1 MLRISPLQV
10 EGFFDRASA
19 TVSYLVL
26 DRDTGCCA
34 LIDSLL
40 DPEAHRGGNSGAVAD
55 RLVERVQELGA
66 RVQWLLETD
75 LHADHR
81 SAAPMLQ
88 QALGG
93 RLGIGRPVVAVRQRC
108 GNRCEDCNGGS
119 GEDPTFDH
127 LFDDGE
133 RFDIGRL
140 QGRVLHTPGHTP
152 ASTSYVVAD
161 GDGPAA
167 QVAAFVGDTLC
178 MPEQGTAACDCPGG
192 DARTLFASVNKLLS
206 LPAATR
212 LYTGHGHAPGGRG
225 LRFVSTVAEQRG
237 HNVHVRNGIS
247 EEAFVALRQAG
258 DAAPGRSM
266 PLLSCVRAT
275 LRGGPTRPT

>member
-1 MLRISPLQV
+1 MLSISPLQV

-40 DPEAHRGGNSGAVAD
+40 DPGAHRGGHSSAVAE

-75 LHADHR
+75 VHADHR

-88 QALGG
+88 QTLGG
-93 RLGIGRPVVAVRQRC
+93 RIGIGRPVVAVRQLC
-108 GNRCEDCNGGS
+108 GQPCVDCGDGS
-119 GEDPTFDH
+119 GEEPAFDH

-133 RFDIGRL
+133 RFDIGGL

-152 ASTSYVVAD
+152 ASTTYVVAD
-161 GDGPAA
+161 GEGPVA
-167 QVAAFVGDTLC
+167 QIAAFVGDTLC
-178 MPEQGTAACDCPGG
+178 MPEQGTAACDFPGG
-192 DARTLFASVNKLLS
+192 DARTLFASVNKVLS

-212 LYTGHGHAPGGRG
+212 VYIGHGHAAGGRG
-225 LRFVSTVAEQRG
+225 LRFVSTVAEQRS

-258 DAAPGRSM
+258 DTASGRPV
-266 PLLSCVRAT
+266 PLLSCVRAN
-275 LRGGPTRPT
+275 LRCGLWSPT